1 MIGVDGT
8 GLQRR
13 IIVLADKKA
22 VVRNAQLLTDQD
34 RTALCNALS
43 AFQLL
48 KAPHGYPGLP
58 CQLRHTD
65 TALFHP
71 LVEIDLGQR
80 HAASPDTLLLKV
92 GIERGDMAGLQVLQL
107 DMADGP
113 IDYSHLLFISEGGSF
128 LQVGPSILLQKDLRK
143 IHQPDVA
150 VLGHL
155 MPHPL
160 LEERG
165 LPVQGLLDLALGH
178 ARLRRP
184 GHLLPDLLAADIIS
198 IGHSDPVAVPPF
210 FNCGHNLIKPLF
222 PFLPTPLFLW

>member
-113 IDYSHLLFISEGGSF
+113 IDYSIFSSYPKAILFFRLGRAYCS
-128 LQVGPSILLQKDLRK
+128 RK
-143 IHQPDVA
+143 IFVKSTSR
-150 VLGHL
+150 
-155 MPHPL
+155 M
-160 LEERG
+160 
-165 LPVQGLLDLALGH
+165 LPFWV
-178 ARLRRP
+178 
-184 GHLLPDLLAADIIS
+184 
-198 IGHSDPVAVPPF
+198 
-210 FNCGHNLIKPLF
+210 
-222 PFLPTPLFLW
+222 T